1 MTFAGNYTDKFD
13 WQKLYGTHRQALEAT
28 EFIHVQPEHVTPTFA
43 SLACERAAKERDRQE
58 AAGIANGETVGR
70 LVGF

>member
-28 EFIHVQPEHVTPTFA
+28 EFFHVQPEHEV
-43 SLACERAAKERDRQE
+43 AAAPKGRR
-58 AAGIANGETVGR
+58 GES
-70 LVGF
+70 